1 MNIHNQLEDEVLK
14 KVNEIFNEEEIGESA
29 HFCTCHQCR
38 LDVACYV
45 LNRMTPL
52 YTVSGRGLAHLESD
66 YQDKLQ
72 READIVSLIKEG
84 IDHVSNAKRPH
95 FPHADEKEEETPEGP
110 FYNFPQIV
118 GRIFNSTNFEPVFDI
133 SVSLFFNKEPAK
145 MVNPNWQNPCRIV
158 SNATGVFSFWPYP
171 QPADAKGLK
180 REFELELAVDDPA
193 VEPLRHY
200 IKIALISS
208 NEFLQY
214 ESGSRIYNVDD
225 LYLVPAE

>member
-1 MNIHNQLEDEVLK
+1 MNIHNQLEYMVLE
-14 KVNEIFNEEEIGESA
+14 KVNEIFTEEEAGQSM

-45 LNRMTPL
+45 LNRITPL

-72 READIVSLIKEG
+72 READIVSLIKKG

-95 FPHADEKEEETPEGP
+95 FPHADEKEKETPEGP

-118 GRIFNSTNFEPVFDI
+118 GRIFNSTNFEPVFDV
-133 SVSLFFNKEPAK
+133 SVSLLLNGEIVR
-145 MVNPNWQNPCRIV
+145 MVNPNWQNPYIIV
-158 SNATGVFSFWPYP
+158 SNASGVYSFWSYP
-171 QPADAKGLK
+171 ESADAKGLE
-180 REFELELAVDDPA
+180 RDFELELAVDDPA
-193 VEPLRHY
+193 FAPLRHY
-200 IKIALISS
+200 IKITVISS

-214 ESGSRIYNVDD
+214 KSGSRIYNVDD
-225 LYLVPAE
+225 LYLVPAK

>member
-14 KVNEIFNEEEIGESA
+14 KVNEIFDEEESKQSS

-45 LNRMTPL
+45 LNRMPPL

-72 READIVSLIKEG
+72 READIVSLIKDG

-95 FPHADEKEEETPEGP
+95 FPHADEKEEESPEGP

-133 SVSLFFNKEPAK
+133 SVSLLENGEIVK
-145 MVNPNWQNPCRIV
+145 MVNPNWQNPYRIV
-158 SNATGVFSFWPYP
+158 SNATGVYSFWPYP
-171 QPADAKGLK
+171 KSADAKGLK
-180 REFELELAVDDPA
+180 KEIELELAVDDPA
-193 VEPLRHY
+193 FEPLRHY
-200 IKIALISS
+200 IKISVVSS

-214 ESGSRIYNVDD
+214 ESGSRIYNVED